1 MKSLFPLFLFSLL
14 LFSCF
19 LEKTETV
26 FPEQEKVSGAY
37 EALTF
42 FGESRAYPN
51 AQLPEGAYLQAWQQ
65 AQSLRAAN
73 LRDGDDPAP
82 WESMGPHNRGG
93 RTLAITFN
101 PQNPTTMYAG
111 SASGG
116 LWRTRT
122 GGYGAAGW
130 ERIETGFPVLG
141 VSTIAVSPLDSNV
154 LYIGTGEVYNYY
166 AAGTGAAYRNT
177 RGSYGIG
184 ILKSTDGGQSWE
196 KSLDWSYDQNRG
208 VWMIKMVPGNPDHL
222 YAATTDGTYESTNAG
237 GSWTK
242 VHDVVMATDL
252 LIHAEHP
259 DTIIVSCG
267 NFESPGYGIYRSTDG
282 GQNWTKI
289 ISDLPT
295 DFEGKIQ
302 LGASPSNPDIVYAS
316 IGNGFSSSN
325 GATWLCRSDDFG
337 VNWSVQTTQD
347 YSRWQGWFSHD
358 VAVHPNDPDR
368 LTAIGITV
376 WESTNG
382 GLNLTGTTTNGGGFN
397 DPPIDGP
404 DGPPN
409 YVHADC
415 HDVKYHPEN
424 PDIIYI
430 GNDGGIHVSI
440 DGGQTYRS
448 VNGGYQTAQFYNGF
462 SNSWEDSIRCMGGLQ
477 DNGTIMW
484 NGDLTWRRVFGGDG
498 SFSAIN
504 TSNDNILFASYQFL
518 RIQRS
523 VNGGN
528 NFEEVFNQSGVV
540 ESFIAPFALAP
551 NQPGFMYAGA
561 NKIYRSNNLGVSWEV
576 TNNDQ
581 PLDENNPALSMAISW
596 QSPDVVY
603 IGTAPNGNNPGDVFV
618 TLDGGDSWEDVT
630 GNNLP
635 DRFPMDMAV
644 DPTNDSIAYVVY
656 SGFGTGHVFRTDN
669 YGQDWEDISGDLP
682 DVPTNA
688 VVVDPEFPKHVYI
701 GNDLGVFISRDAG
714 LSWEAYE
721 DGLPSP
727 VMVFDLTIS
736 PMNRKLR
743 LASHGNG
750 AFQRDL
756 LEEELVAVSP
766 VDPDKTVDLNVWP
779 NPVVEEV
786 NISFSIIEKGKYTL
800 NLYDAKGQLIRS
812 ETGNGRGGESLQSSW
827 NISDLPSGSYFL
839 ELRQGRFQQSQSLI
853 IE

>member
-1 MKSLFPLFLFSLL
+1 MNTYFPFLFLLL
-14 LFSCF
+14 LFSSCSF
-19 LEKTETV
+19 EKENISSVDEGRT
-26 FPEQEKVSGAY
+26 SGAY

-42 FGESRAYPN
+42 FGESRTYPYDHF
-51 AQLPEGAYLQAWQQ
+51 PEGAYIQAWQQ
-65 AQSLRAAN
+65 VQSLKAVKQRN
-73 LRDGDDPAP
+73 SDDPDP

-93 RTLAITFN
+93 RTLAIAFN
-101 PQNPTTMYAG
+101 PQNPSTMYAG

-141 VSTIAVSPLDSNV
+141 VSTIAVSPLDSNT

-208 VWMIKMVPGNPDHL
+208 VWMIKIVPGKPEIL
-222 YAATTDGTYESTNAG
+222 YAATTDGTYKSINAG
-237 GSWTK
+237 SSWTK
-242 VHDVVMATDL
+242 VHDVVMANDL
-252 LIHAEHP
+252 VIHPENP
-259 DTIIVSCG
+259 DTIIVGCG
-267 NFESPGYGIYRSTDG
+267 NFESPGYGIYRTTDG
-282 GQNWTKI
+282 GQNWAKI
-289 ISDLPT
+289 LGDLPT
-295 DFEGKIQ
+295 DYEGKIQ
-302 LGASPSNPDIVYAS
+302 LGASPSHPDIVYAS
-316 IGNGFSSSN
+316 IGNGFSSAN

-337 VNWSVQTTQD
+337 ANWSVQTTQD
-347 YSRWQGWFSHD
+347 YSQWQGWFSHD
-358 VAVHPNDPDR
+358 VAVHPTNPDR

-382 GLNLTGTTTNGGGFN
+382 GVDLTGTTTNGGGYN
-397 DPPIDGP
+397 NPPIDGP
-404 DGPPN
+404 DGPPQF
-409 YVHADC
+409 VHSDC
-415 HDVKYHPEN
+415 HDVKYHPQN

-440 DGGQTYRS
+440 DGGQSYRS

-462 SNSWEDSIRCMGGLQ
+462 SNSWEDSTRCMGGLQ

-504 TSNDNILFASYQFL
+504 TSNDEILFASYQYL

-523 VNGGN
+523 INGGS
-528 NFEEVFNQSGVV
+528 NFSEVFNQSGVV

-561 NKIYRSNNLGVSWEV
+561 NKIYRSDNLGVSWEV

-581 PLDENNPALSMAISW
+581 PLDGNNPALSMAISW

-603 IGTAPNGNNPGDVFV
+603 VGTAPYGNDPGDVFV

-630 GNNLP
+630 ANNLP

-669 YGQDWEDISGDLP
+669 YGKNWEDVTGDLP

-688 VVVDPEFPKHVYI
+688 VIVDPDFPSHIYI
-701 GNDLGVFISRDAG
+701 GNDLGVFVSLDGG
-714 LSWEAYE
+714 LSWEAFE
-721 DGLPSP
+721 EGLPSP
-727 VMVFDLTIS
+727 IMVFDLTIS
-736 PMNRKLR
+736 PLNRKLR

-756 LEEELVAVSP
+756 IEEELVAVFP
-766 VDPDKTVDLNVWP
+766 VEPDKEEGMRIWP
-779 NPVVEEV
+779 NPVLDEV
-786 NISFSIIEKGKYTL
+786 NISFPINKKGSYSL

-812 ETGNGRGGESLQSSW
+812 ESVRGSWGESFQRSW
-827 NISDLPSGSYFL
+827 NVSTLSPGSYVL
-839 ELRQGRFQQSQSLI
+839 ELRQGPFQQSQVLI
-853 IE
+853 IN